1 MSGRAEPSPRR
12 CSLRAPRVSP
22 KLIMDQ
28 KSSDVWSSAKCI
40 PVTCMKEGR
49 ILAKKEPPG
58 KWKWAPCP
66 GDGRRFSV
74 FMCNAHKE
82 CPYRMRV
89 AAVDGAFYIQFK
101 GEHAAEVNARARKN
115 SPLTFDEEAKL
126 KLGLDQ
132 GAKPGGV
139 LVSLTVEAKDKLQ
152 EQGLDP
158 LQRKRTAGG
167 LEGVR

>member
-101 GEHAAEVNARARKN
+101 GEHAAEVNARAR
-115 SPLTFDEEAKL
+115 
-126 KLGLDQ
+126 
-132 GAKPGGV
+132 
-139 LVSLTVEAKDKLQ
+139 
-152 EQGLDP
+152 
-158 LQRKRTAGG
+158 
-167 LEGVR
+167 